1 MSEETGEKGFFSGF
15 LRGTAFIWLLYFLL
29 KGLDAAFI
37 AGWDRPLFTRPDA
50 LQLIILTTLAFA
62 FRHQFKRGETEYG
75 KGIFLA
81 TFVTAMGY
89 LICRKLNFAP

>member
-1 MSEETGEKGFFSGF
+1 MGEETGDKGFFSGF
-15 LRGTAFIWLLYFLL
+15 LRGMSLIWLLYFLL
-29 KGLDAAFI
+29 KGVDAAFS
-37 AGWDRPLFTRPDA
+37 AGWNRPLFTRPDA
-50 LQLIILTTLAFA
+50 LQLIILTTLAFV
-62 FRHQFKRGETEYG
+62 FRHQFKRGETEDG